1 MPSFT
6 FDGQLAPL
14 LEFLEHNRKYHD
26 RVRNLIVGDKLEV
39 GPWFTQPDTF
49 LVNGESLVRN
59 LVLGIILSEKLGKPL
74 RVAYLPDS
82 FGLTPQLPQILAK
95 TGINVVL
102 FERGLCHDINENGL
116 DFIWRA
122 PEGSK
127 VIAIYLLK
135 GYCGASF
142 LGCVD
147 EERVYSEWNSVLI
160 NDTIGYSLK
169 FFNLDTIGI
178 NIDKAKLDAYSF
190 VVELKPLHPL
200 GLIPIP
206 IGCDQ
211 YIPRRDFCENVKYI
225 VEGLSK
231 ADTKPILKGLR
242 ILEEVR
248 VDHTP
253 ELYEYSGELR
263 CARYRNVLWGTAST
277 RVTIK
282 QLSFQLENLLQVL
295 LEPLLVFAKILNI
308 EYNNDIIRSI
318 WLRLLRSQFHDAICG
333 TVSDNVAR
341 RIENELEE
349 GIEAAKQ
356 ATYYLL
362 AEISKKLN
370 IASNTLLVYN
380 PLPYNEW
387 NTVRILLPKGNWRS
401 IIVDGIRRPLEKVVE
416 NKFLESDEYVYTYN
430 HKPLSISTIA
440 LSEDEV
446 KGENG
451 IGGNQYSIWNQYIE
465 VMLDKDHGCI
475 IIRDKRTSYEV
486 VLDLVDYGDYGDLYD
501 YSSPDSDKPV
511 ELNGQSIREVKASI
525 GSVKAT
531 LTINGILYIPY
542 DTDARKRS
550 DKLIDNTF
558 TMTFTVYDNVPRIE
572 LNISIHN
579 KASNHVLRLRIFK
592 NSETEVYGDKAFIKQ
607 KLEPRKPIRLGP
619 EIEPLNHVVQS
630 WIALKDRKGG
640 MAIALNGLHEV
651 FVEDGHVEI
660 TLYRS
665 VGWLSRNDLKTRKGH
680 AGPPIPTP
688 EAQYLNKTLSFN
700 LAIIPFTVEEWLDNN
715 VYSRI
720 ESYYRKPIAYFNNII
735 DGSNKEYCMELIEL
749 EPQLVLSALKPA
761 EPERGQGVVL
771 RVYNIGDNPVV
782 LELSKLNIAKYYNSA
797 WRATLD
803 ERVKEK
809 IRSRLEIRPYSI
821 ETIVFAGEFEGE

>member
-14 LEFLEHNRKYHD
+14 LEFLEHNKGYYG
-26 RVRNLIVGDKLEV
+26 RVRNLIVDDRLEI

-102 FERGLCHDINENGL
+102 FERGLCHDVNENGL

-122 PEGSK
+122 PDGSK
-127 VIAIYLLK
+127 VIAIYLFK
-135 GYCGASF
+135 GYCGAAF
-142 LGCVD
+142 LGCVN
-147 EERVYSEWNSVLI
+147 EERVYSEWNGVLI
-160 NDTIGYSLK
+160 DDAISYSLK
-169 FFNLDTIGI
+169 FFNLDTIGV
-178 NIDKAKLDAYSF
+178 NVDKAKLDAYNF
-190 VVELKPLHPL
+190 IVELKPLHPL

-211 YIPRRDFCENVKYI
+211 YIPRKDLCENIKYI

-231 ADTKPILKGLR
+231 AGIKPLLKGLR

-248 VDHTP
+248 VDHTLK
-253 ELYEYSGELR
+253 LYEYSGELR

-282 QLSFQLENLLQVL
+282 QLSFQLENFLQVF
-295 LEPLLVFAKILNI
+295 LEPLLVFAKILNVG
-308 EYNNDIIRSI
+308 YNNDIIRSI
-318 WLRLLRSQFHDAICG
+318 WLRLLRSQFHDSICG
-333 TVSDNVAR
+333 TVSDNVAH
-341 RIENELEE
+341 RIENELKE
-349 GIEAAKQ
+349 GIEVTKQ
-356 ATYYLL
+356 AIYHLL
-362 AEISKKLN
+362 ADISKKLN

-387 NTVRILLPKGNWRS
+387 NVVHVLLPKGNWRS
-401 IIVDGIRRPLEKVVE
+401 IVVNGIRRPLEKVVE
-416 NKFLESDEYVYTYN
+416 NKFLEFDEYVYTYN

-451 IGGNQYSIWNQYIE
+451 VGGSQDSIWNQYVE
-465 VMLDKDHGCI
+465 VILDRGHGLI

-486 VLDLVDYGDYGDLYD
+486 VLDLVDYGDHGDLYD
-501 YSSPDSDKPV
+501 YSPPDRDKPV
-511 ELNGQSIREVKASI
+511 ELKGQDIHEVRVSV
-525 GSVKAT
+525 GSVKAS
-531 LTINGILYIPY
+531 LTINGVLHIPY
-542 DTDARKRS
+542 NTDARKRS
-550 DKLIDNTF
+550 DKLIDNTYS
-558 TMTFTVYDNVPRIE
+558 MTFTVYDNIPRVE

-579 KASNHVLRLRIFK
+579 KALDHVLRLRIFK
-592 NSETEVYGDKAFIKQ
+592 NHRTEVYGDRAFMKQ
-607 KLEPRKPIRLGP
+607 KLEPKKPTRLGP

-640 MAIALNGLHEV
+640 IAIALNGLHEV
-651 FVEDGHVEI
+651 FVEDEHVEI

-680 AGPPIPTP
+680 AGPPIPTL
-688 EAQYLNKTLSFN
+688 EAQYLDKTLSFN
-700 LAIIPFTVEEWLDNN
+700 LAIIPFTLEEWLNSN

-720 ESYYRKPIAYFNNII
+720 ESYYRKPIAYFNDII
-735 DGSNKEYCMELIEL
+735 NGLNKEYCMELLEL
-749 EPQLVLSALKPA
+749 EPQLILSTLKPV
-761 EPERGQGVVL
+761 EPERGQGIVL
-771 RVYNIGDNPVV
+771 RIYNIDDNPVV
-782 LELSKLNIAKYYNSA
+782 LELNNLNLAKYYDNA

-803 ERVKEK
+803 EKVKEK
-809 IRSRLEIRPYSI
+809 IKDKLEIRPYSI
-821 ETIVFAGEFEGE
+821 ETIVFTREIRGE